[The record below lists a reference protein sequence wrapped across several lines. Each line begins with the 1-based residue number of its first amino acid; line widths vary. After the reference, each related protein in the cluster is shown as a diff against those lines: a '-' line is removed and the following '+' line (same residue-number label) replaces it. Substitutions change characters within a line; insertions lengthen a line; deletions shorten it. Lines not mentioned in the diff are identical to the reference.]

1 MHKTEGWKIRK
12 KECSSGRLLGLPKG
26 FNNKT
31 VKGVKS
37 VMGHKKSDQYRKT
50 VSQAMTER
58 LTSMLKAG
66 EGRSKH
72 RDRAD
77 DVDKDKIY
85 SFSTFKTYKR
95 QGRYYAEYLE
105 KHHPEVTSLKKARKY
120 VGEYLQT
127 LVDAGRSAWT
137 VQTAAKA
144 LGKVFGI
151 TKDDED
157 YFAPPV
163 RHREDIKR
171 SREKTKSDVHFSE
184 KRNEE
189 LVKFCRAT
197 GLRREGMKRIRGKDL
212 WTREQIVCEIERI
225 KAIPTHKLTK
235 EDSVMLR
242 ICEDTNFFTHNEKYF
257 VMVKEKG
264 GRPRLSPVIGPEA
277 EAVAERFRS
286 RKPDEKVWQ
295 TVHKHADIH
304 GYRAEYATAL
314 YREYARPIE
323 DIPYDKYNN
332 GSKKFFQG
340 DVYVCRGELA
350 GTKFDKKAA
359 LVVEKA
365 IGHNTLHTFI
375 QHYARNI

>member
-1 MHKTEGWKIRK
+1 
-12 KECSSGRLLGLPKG
+12 
-26 FNNKT
+26 
-31 VKGVKS
+31 
-37 VMGHKKSDQYRKT
+37 MGHKKSDQYRKT

-95 QGRYYAEYLE
+95 QSRYYAEYLE

-189 LVKFCRAT
+189 LVRFCRAT

-212 WTREQIVCEIERI
+212 WTRDQIVCEIERI

-264 GRPRLSPVIGPEA
+264 GRPRLSPVIGPDA